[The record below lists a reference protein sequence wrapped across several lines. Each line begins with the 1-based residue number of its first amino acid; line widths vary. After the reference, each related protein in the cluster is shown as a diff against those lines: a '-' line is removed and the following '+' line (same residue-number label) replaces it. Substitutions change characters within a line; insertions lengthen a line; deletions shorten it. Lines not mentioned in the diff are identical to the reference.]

1 VGAEEFAVPCLGNEL
16 PQSVAKPMPD
26 AKPGW
31 VEKAIAETPRR
42 GFVSEEGRL
51 DRVVLGR
58 SIPSPNVVRRM
69 LELLGGEPGMR
80 LLHVGTGSGYVA
92 AIASRIANQVI
103 SIERVPALVELAR
116 QRIEELDIGN
126 VEVVEGYGEAGAL
139 ESAPF
144 DAILVST
151 SSLTTLEALLQQLRI
166 GGRLVG
172 IEGPNRHQQLLFRI
186 TRIGNDRFERE
197 ELGFIDFSRE
207 IGEILVEMSL
217 VDSSDLERARRTANS
232 NGTELLEE
240 LRRIVRLDD
249 HDLYRALAEQHGIQ
263 FGEVRTLLHTLDT
276 SLFEHVPRAFLDHNH
291 LIPIRI
297 ENGLLRVAT
306 MNPSAPIEDLC
317 KAFPG
322 NEIEL
327 LLVTPTDFRR
337 LWATLD
343 LWIAGAGPSPTE
355 IAAAEPSED
364 LLSKQPDAELEQR
377 LVHLFE
383 ALILDAIG
391 ESASDIHLELYGGRV
406 RVRLRVDGELR
417 DLDSYTLTPLELA
430 GLINVVKIRADLD
443 IAERRMPQGGRLR
456 LRAGGDVFDLRVQ
469 TQPSLHGEHAVIR
482 LLPQSA
488 KLISIEDLGFPQAS
502 ARQYERLLGN
512 PSGLVLVVGPTGS
525 GKSTTLYAGLK
536 LLAADGRR
544 KVITVEDPI
553 EYSIENIQQTS
564 VRPEIGFCFAD
575 AMRSFVRQDP
585 DVILVGEIRDSETAR
600 EAMRAS
606 QTGHVVLS
614 TLHCNDAVDA
624 VQRLFDLGAR
634 PNSIASELLA
644 VIAQRLAKRICS
656 GCRREVEPDPKIVAE
671 LFPDGVPTSFRTF
684 AGRGCERCSDRGT
697 HGRIAVIEY
706 LEVTS
711 AIRSAISAQPSVEEL
726 RRIALDAGL
735 VTMRDSAVDHVTRGR
750 IPLSELPRVLPKERM
765 APEWRD

>member
-1 VGAEEFAVPCLGNEL
+1 MRDVSPE
-16 PQSVAKPMPD
+16 
-26 AKPGW
+26 W

-42 GFVSEEGRL
+42 EFVSEDGQL
-51 DRVVLGR
+51 DRVVVGR
-58 SIPSPNVVRRM
+58 SIPSCNVARRM
-69 LELLGGEPGMR
+69 LELLGDEPGMR
-80 LLHVGTGSGYVA
+80 LLQVGTGSGYVVA
-92 AIASRIANQVI
+92 IVSKIASQVI

-116 QRIEELDIGN
+116 RRFAKLGLQN
-126 VEVVEGYGEAGAL
+126 VEVFEGFGEAGAP
-139 ESAPF
+139 EVAPF

-151 SSLTTLEALLQQLRI
+151 ASLTTLEALLQQLRI
-166 GGRLVG
+166 GGCLVG
-172 IEGPNRHQQLLFRI
+172 LEGPDRCQQLLFRI
-186 TRIGNDRFERE
+186 TRTASDRFERE
-197 ELGFIDFSRE
+197 ELGVIDFSRE
-207 IGEILVEMSL
+207 VGDILLEMDLIDSADLDRARQIASKQGTEILQ
-217 VDSSDLERARRTANS
+217 
-232 NGTELLEE
+232 E

-249 HDLYRALAEQHGIQ
+249 HDLYRALARQHGIQ
-263 FGEVRTLLHTLDT
+263 FGEVGPLLHAVDT

-291 LIPIRI
+291 LIPVRI
-297 ENGLLRVAT
+297 EDGLLRVAT
-306 MNPSAPIEDLC
+306 TDPEASIEDFR

-337 LWATLD
+337 LWAALD
-343 LWIAGAGPSPTE
+343 LWVAGAGPSPAE
-355 IAAAEPSED
+355 VAAEESAED

-383 ALILDAIG
+383 ALTLDAIG
-391 ESASDIHLELYGGRV
+391 ESASDIHLELYGDRV
-406 RVRLRVDGELR
+406 RVRMRVDGELH
-417 DLDSYTLTPLELA
+417 DLDRYALTPLELA
-430 GLINVVKIRADLD
+430 GLINVVKIRAELD
-443 IAERRMPQGGRLR
+443 ISERRLPQGGRLR
-456 LRAGGDVFDLRVQ
+456 LRAGGEAFDLRVQ

-482 LLPQSA
+482 MLPQSA
-488 KLISIEDLGFPQAS
+488 KLISIEELGFPQAS
-502 ARQYERLLGN
+502 ARQYERLLEN

-525 GKSTTLYAGLK
+525 GKSTTLYGGLK

-585 DVILVGEIRDSETAR
+585 DVILVGEIRDSETAL

-614 TLHCNDAVDA
+614 TLHCNDSIDA
-624 VQRLFDLGAR
+624 VQRLFDLGTH

-644 VIAQRLAKRICS
+644 VIAQRLAKRICI
-656 GCRREVEPDPKIVAE
+656 GCRVEAEPDPTIVAE
-671 LFPDGVPTSFRTF
+671 LFPEGVPASFRSF
-684 AGRGCERCSDRGT
+684 AGRGCERCNGRGT
-697 HGRIAVIEY
+697 HGRVAVIEY

-711 AIRSAISAQPSVEEL
+711 AIRRAISAQPSVEEL

-735 VTMRDSAVDHVTRGR
+735 VTMRDSAVDHVAQGV

-765 APEWRD
+765 APEGRD